1 MPINKKRAYKSVFT
15 MAAVL
20 RRLLGFA
27 FCNQFF
33 DFQIAS

>member
-15 MAAVL
+15 MAAAL
-20 RRLLGFA
+20 RRLFGFV

-33 DFQIAS
+33 DLQIVS